1 MRFDGVEIKVSLA
14 REVTGQAVQEL
25 ELPTE
30 EPWQLWFWEDVTPG
44 TDAGTPLFD
53 RGVILRA
60 RDKAGGGDDD
70 ATIKLRPCRR
80 SQLTDRWLA
89 ATKGRTE
96 DGDKWDL
103 KLEADWSG
111 DQKVLAASHTCERPG
126 SVVRE
131 AGRGDRAVADLFIP
145 DQLTFLQ
152 DCSGTAINL
161 ATLTV
166 LPPVTAMRWKEVL
179 AAPPGLDVR
188 AERWTVGD
196 LDFLE
201 LSVVADLAEARRRQA
216 DLIAFVGSRGLAV
229 GSQQQSKTRQVLEHL
244 VARAVEPT
252 STGRP
257 AEHR

>member
-1 MRFDGVEIKVSLA
+1 MRFDGVEIKVTLG
-14 REVTGQAVQEL
+14 RDLTEQAVQEL

-30 EPWQLWFWEDVTPG
+30 DPWQIWFWEDVTPG
-44 TDAGTPLFD
+44 DGPGAPLLD

-60 RDKAGGGDDD
+60 RDKARGDDD
-70 ATIKLRPCRR
+70 ATVKLRPCRR

-89 ATKGRTE
+89 ATKGKTQ
-96 DGDKWDL
+96 DGDKWEL

-111 DQKVLAASHTCERPG
+111 DRRVLAASHSCERPG
-126 SVVRE
+126 GVVRE
-131 AGRGDRAVADLFIP
+131 AGRGDRPVGDLFTP
-145 DQLTFLQ
+145 DQQTFIQ

-161 ATLTV
+161 ATLTA
-166 LPPVTAMRWKEVL
+166 LPPVTATRWKEVA

-201 LSVVADLAEARRRQA
+201 LSVVADLGEARRRQA
-216 DLIAFVGSRGLAV
+216 DLTAFVWSRGLPI

-244 VARAVEPT
+244 VARAVEPALT
-252 STGRP
+252 AGQEEDR
-257 AEHR
+257 

>member
-1 MRFDGVEIKVSLA
+1 MRFDAVEIKGTLG
-14 REVTGQAVQEL
+14 RDRTGHAVQEL

-30 EPWQLWFWEDVTPG
+30 EPWQTWFWEDVTLGDGP
-44 TDAGTPLFD
+44 GTPLLD

-60 RDKAGGGDDD
+60 RNKARGHDD
-70 ATIKLRPCRR
+70 ATIKCRPCRR

-89 ATKGRTE
+89 ATKGKTE
-96 DGDKWDL
+96 DGDKWEL

-111 DQKVLAASHTCERPG
+111 DRKVLGASRSCERPG
-126 SVVRE
+126 GLVRE
-131 AGRGDRAVADLFIP
+131 AGREDRPVADLFSP
-145 DQLTFLQ
+145 DQVTFLQ

-161 ATLTV
+161 ATLTA

-216 DLIAFVGSRGLAV
+216 DLTAFVWSRGLSI
-229 GSQQQSKTRQVLEHL
+229 GPQQQTKTRQVLEHL
-244 VARAVEPT
+244 VARAVEP
-252 STGRP
+252 R
-257 AEHR
+257 